1 MLYNLTITRMIKKT
15 FLALTTILFFF
26 STSLVAQ
33 EYNEEKTLAQLEK
46 YLDNPKLYHE
56 KITSLMNQ
64 IKEAQAKN
72 QKTIKEYESLIAQK
86 DSTILAYKNR
96 GNRTSTNLA
105 SSAKPT
111 TPAPTSSPAKATA
124 NTSSPFKVQIAA
136 LQKDDIK
143 KYLNTPKYLSFT
155 NLGDRNVFEVA
166 GFTNET
172 EAYEF
177 SQYLRRTGISGAF
190 VSKYDN
196 GTRVEDYDYL
206 KANNISGMS
215 SPFSK
220 SSSHKMSLDYPTSIP
235 LGYQEIMSGKADL
248 TSQSAASTPPASIPS
263 TPKSTTIKSPKTTST
278 PPAPASGT
286 SKSQIDETF
295 NKIFG
300 R

>member
-1 MLYNLTITRMIKKT
+1 MIKKT

-46 YLDNPKLYHE
+46 FLDNPKLYHE

-72 QKTIKEYESLIAQK
+72 QKTIKEYESIIAQK
-86 DSTILAYKNR
+86 DSTVLAYKNR
-96 GNRTSTNLA
+96 GGKATSTSLA
-105 SSAKPT
+105 SSGTKPT
-111 TPAPTSSPAKATA
+111 TTAPTTSPAKATA

-172 EAYEF
+172 EAFEF

-206 KANNISGMS
+206 KANNISEMS
-215 SPFSK
+215 SPFNK

-235 LGYQEIMSGKADL
+235 LGYQEIMSGKTDL
-248 TSQSAASTPPASIPS
+248 TSQSAASTSPASIPS
-263 TPKSTTIKSPKTTST
+263 TPKSTTTKSTKTTTT